1 MPLLLILPLVA
12 GGAGF
17 FAGASTSSKLGSALK
32 VLGFTLAL
40 FFIVQLV
47 RKGL

>member
-1 MPLLLILPLVA
+1 MPLILIPLIA

-17 FAGASTSSKLGSALK
+17 LTGVSTSSKIGSALK
-32 VLGFTLAL
+32 ILGFTLAL

-47 RKGL
+47 RKGI